1 MEDIK
6 KSIVEF
12 VEKNSIEM
20 IKDQI
25 ETMQKLILYY
35 RCALKEVETKFRV
48 LNDEFSMLNDRNPI
62 TDIQT
67 RIKSAESIREKCQR
81 KGVPFTPDSIEK
93 NIFDIA
99 GIRIV
104 CSFTSD
110 IYMLTECLSAQD
122 DITIVEKE
130 DYIENPKSNGYRS
143 LHLLVKIPI
152 FLKSGKKDMIVEVQL
167 RTIAMEFWA
176 SIEHQLRYKKHLSEE
191 VLEAITGELS
201 ETALVCEELD
211 KKMQAIR
218 NVVEIGK

>member
-1 MEDIK
+1 MENIK

-12 VEKNSIEM
+12 VERNSIEM

-25 ETMQKLILYY
+25 ENMQKLILYY

-48 LNDEFSMLNDRNPI
+48 LNDEFSLLNDRNPI

-67 RIKSAESIREKCQR
+67 RIKSMESIREKCER
-81 KGVPFTPDSIEK
+81 KGVAITAESIEK

-104 CSFTSD
+104 CSFISD
-110 IYMLTECLSAQD
+110 IYMLTDCLASQD
-122 DITIVEKE
+122 DITIVEKQ
-130 DYIENPKSNGYRS
+130 DYIKNPKLNGYRS

-152 FLKSGKKDMIVEVQL
+152 FLKAGKRDMIVEVQL

-176 SIEHQLRYKKHLSEE
+176 NIEHQLRYKKNLNQE
-191 VLEAITGELS
+191 VLEAIAGELGES
-201 ETALVCEELD
+201 ALVCEELD
-211 KKMQAIR
+211 KKMQIIR
-218 NVVEIGK
+218 NVVEIG

>member
-1 MEDIK
+1 MEEIK

-12 VEKNSIEM
+12 VEKTSPQD
-20 IKDQI
+20 IKKKI
-25 ETMQKLILYY
+25 ANMQKLILYY

-67 RIKSAESIREKCQR
+67 RIKSPESIAEKCQR
-81 KGVPFTPDSIEK
+81 KGVRMTAEDIEK

-104 CSFTSD
+104 CSFISD
-110 IYMLTECLSAQD
+110 IYMLTDCLASQD
-122 DITIVEKE
+122 DITVIEKQ

-152 FLKSGKKDMIVEVQL
+152 FLKDGKRDMIVEVQL

-176 SIEHQLRYKKHLSEE
+176 NIEHQLRYKKHLSQD
-191 VLEAITGELS
+191 VLKAITGELS
-201 ETALVCEELD
+201 ESALVCEELD

-218 NVVEIGK
+218 NVVEIG